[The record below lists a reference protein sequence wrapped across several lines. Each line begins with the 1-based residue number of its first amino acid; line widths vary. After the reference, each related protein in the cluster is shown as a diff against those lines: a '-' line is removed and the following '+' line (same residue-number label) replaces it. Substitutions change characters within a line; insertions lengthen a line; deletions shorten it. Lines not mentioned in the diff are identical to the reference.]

1 MAQILLQSDS
11 VRVELNAADPE
22 ESTVRNRIKN
32 SALLRVS
39 AFSLLVLA
47 LLSGACSTTQSV
59 KEQPA
64 DDATITTRVKAKL
77 ATDGDINPFN
87 INVDTNE
94 GVVTLQGH
102 VKKAETR
109 MKAERY
115 ARETG
120 GVKKV
125 INLVKVGDNR

>member
-1 MAQILLQSDS
+1 M
-11 VRVELNAADPE
+11 
-22 ESTVRNRIKN
+22 RNGIRN
-32 SALLRVS
+32 TTLLRVS
-39 AFSLLVLA
+39 ALCLALVLA
-47 LLSGACSTTQSV
+47 LLSGACSTTQPA
-59 KEQPA
+59 KEPA
-64 DDATITTRVKAKL
+64 DDASITTKVKAKL

-87 INVDTNE
+87 INVETNG
-94 GVVTLQGH
+94 GVVTLQGR

-109 MKAERY
+109 TKAERY

>member
-1 MAQILLQSDS
+1 VAQILLQSDS

-22 ESTVRNRIKN
+22 ESTVRNGIKN
-32 SALLRVS
+32 STLLRVS
-39 AFSLLVLA
+39 ASSLLVLA
-47 LLSGACSTTQSV
+47 LLSGACSTAQPV

-64 DDATITTRVKAKL
+64 DDATITTKVKAKL

-87 INVDTNE
+87 INVETNG
-94 GVVTLQGH
+94 GVVTLQGR

-109 MKAERY
+109 VKAERY

>member
-1 MAQILLQSDS
+1 M
-11 VRVELNAADPE
+11 ELNAADPE
-22 ESTVRNRIKN
+22 ESTVRKRIKD
-32 SALLRVS
+32 STLLRVP
-39 AFSLLVLA
+39 AFGLVLVLA
-47 LLSGACSTTQSV
+47 LFSNACSTAQPV

-64 DDATITTRVKAKL
+64 DDASITTKVKAKL

-87 INVDTNE
+87 INVDTTNE
-94 GVVTLQGH
+94 GVVTLQGR

>member
-1 MAQILLQSDS
+1 MPRTL
-11 VRVELNAADPE
+11 R
-22 ESTVRNRIKN
+22 ESTVGKGNKSSTLLRA
-32 SALLRVS
+32 SAL
-39 AFSLLVLA
+39 ALA
-47 LLSGACSTTQSV
+47 LMPALLTNACSTAQPGV
-59 KEQPA
+59 KEPAA
-64 DDATITTRVKAKL
+64 DDASITQKVKAKL

-109 MKAERY
+109 IKAERY
-115 ARETG
+115 AREIG

>member
-1 MAQILLQSDS
+1 VAQILLQSDS
-11 VRVELNAADPE
+11 VRVELNAADPR
-22 ESTVRNRIKN
+22 ESTVRNGIKN
-32 SALLRVS
+32 RTLLRVS
-39 AFSLLVLA
+39 ALGLGLVLA
-47 LLSGACSTTQSV
+47 LLSGACSAARPVQGPV
-59 KEQPA
+59 
-64 DDATITTRVKAKL
+64 DDASITSKVKAKL

-94 GVVTLQGH
+94 GVVTLQGQ
-102 VKKAETR
+102 VKKAEIRTR
-109 MKAERY
+109 AERY